1 MQLSLTAA
9 LSWPPPNLENPETLA
24 PANTVIISTLHVI
37 VTVLLVIR
45 LYSRRQLSGGL
56 RLDDL
61 LIVLAYIPTTLY
73 AAGGIHQELALK
85 IDRHIWDFPKENTVA
100 AFKSALAIGILFAS
114 ATTLTK
120 LSMLALIYR
129 ITSAAGQ
136 HVTRCLVLLVIT
148 IVAVDGVIFILVELT
163 QCMPLSLFWTPS
175 FTPQNCIN
183 QADHLLA
190 AGIINTVT
198 DFIIVLL
205 PIKTVLGLNLPRRQL
220 VGIQVLLGGGVLATI
235 VGAVRVYFTWE
246 SHHAADGDIT
256 WRSHLVIALSALELY
271 IGIFCASLPATKPFF
286 ERLGPRLFGSFR
298 SMSVIEPLS
307 IKRSNPKPE
316 DEESAI
322 GSANLTV
329 RQSSWGSAPVSSLK
343 SPPPAYTQVPK
354 RFTKPSTRSF
364 LPYIGTQQQKFAWK
378 PLISPPVITSPIT
391 PTFRV
396 RNNNMQSLQSA
407 MGMPPPS
414 FTSTNHPPSV
424 QQVSTTGPY
433 PSKGTVVSGST
444 NSSTTSLN
452 LNKPLPKVNDAPG
465 PEWRN
470 SRASKTQSYPMRQ
483 SNLSKERITS
493 LRPPPPASATSR
505 RVPNLSVPSYA
516 SLSRPAFSAHSSS
529 VFDFV
534 AHDDGHISVHKTPR
548 IPEER

>member
-1 MQLSLTAA
+1 MQISLTAA
-9 LSWPPPNLENPETLA
+9 LSWPAPNLENPETLA
-24 PANTVIISTLHVI
+24 PANTVIITTLHVI

-85 IDRHIWDFPKENTVA
+85 IDRHVWDFPTENTVPA
-100 AFKSALAIGILFAS
+100 YKSALAVGILFAA

-120 LSMLALIYR
+120 LSMLSLIYR
-129 ITSAAGQ
+129 ITSAANQ

-148 IVAVDGVIFILVELT
+148 IVAVDGVVFILVELT

-183 QADHLLA
+183 QSDHLLA
-190 AGIINTVT
+190 AGIINTFT

-205 PIKTVLGLNLPRRQL
+205 PIRTILGLNLPRRQL

-246 SHHAADGDIT
+246 SSHAADGDIT

-286 ERLGPRLFGSFR
+286 ERLGPKLFSSFR
-298 SMSVIEPLS
+298 SMSVVEPLS
-307 IKRSNPKPE
+307 IKKSHSKPE

-329 RQSSWGSAPVSSLK
+329 RQSSWGSTPVASLK
-343 SPPPAYTQVPK
+343 SPPPAYTQAPK
-354 RFTKPSTRSF
+354 KFAKPSSRSF

-407 MGMPPPS
+407 MAMPTPS
-414 FTSTNHPPSV
+414 FTSNTNPPVS
-424 QQVSTTGPY
+424 VSTPGPY
-433 PSKGTVVSGST
+433 PAKGAAAVPAST
-444 NSSTTSLN
+444 NSSMTSLN
-452 LNKPLPKVNDAPG
+452 LNKPLPKVNAPLE

-470 SRASKTQSYPMRQ
+470 TRASKTQSYPMQQ

-493 LRPPPPASATSR
+493 LRPPPPPPVATSR
-505 RVPNLSVPSYA
+505 RGPNLSVPSYA
-516 SLSRPAFSAHSSS
+516 TLSKPVFSAHSSS